1 MNCRPDD
8 RRHAVSG
15 SPADA
20 PEPNV
25 MEFYDA
31 LGDQM
36 LVCRVCGAAVPR
48 ESGYPKV
55 HWDWHEASNGA

>member
-1 MNCRPDD
+1 M
-8 RRHAVSG
+8 SG